1 MHAAVLH
8 TLGKPPRFESFP
20 DPVAE
25 PDEAIVHV
33 RAASLKPIDRLMA
46 SGGHYASPREFP
58 VVCGVDG
65 IGVLDD
71 GTRVFFGG
79 PRRPYGAMA
88 ERTVVARSRCW
99 PVPESLDDATAAA
112 LLNPAL
118 SSWLPLVWRAQLAA
132 GETVLILGATGIA
145 GKLAVRVA
153 KLLGTGRVVAA
164 GRNEQ
169 ALSTLGGLG
178 ADAVIH
184 LDASDQEVTQAFAR
198 EAGNKGYDVI
208 VDYLWGHPTEL
219 LLAALT
225 RAEFSMKAAGPRLI
239 PIGESAGP
247 AISLPAAAL
256 RSAGLAILGGGF
268 PPMNILLDAY
278 NQLKRSDHQW
288 EDPGHARQ
296 YRVPAFE
303 HYRAHGDRTAPAR
316 RLQSPGDCARAGSK
330 PLEHLTRTRAQLGH
344 QGLPGRVG
352 PGDVEDPTPPTR
364 PALG

>member
-153 KLLGTGRVVAA
+153 KLLGAGRVVAA

-278 NQLKRSDHQW
+278 NQAMA
-288 EDPGHARQ
+288 HAASGEPRIETE
-296 YRVPAFE
+296 RVPLEDVEKAWQ
-303 HYRAHGDRTAPAR
+303 RPAHGP
-316 RLQSPGDCARAGSK
+316 RLVLIP
-330 PLEHLTRTRAQLGH
+330 
-344 QGLPGRVG
+344 
-352 PGDVEDPTPPTR
+352 
-364 PALG
+364 